1 MQQTL
6 NDNNI
11 TRPLLH
17 LLQMIKDDLG
27 EVKHEI
33 KFNSTRSETT
43 RGCLLEF
50 VNRKEISP

>member
-27 EVKHEI
+27 EVKHKI